1 MAISVRPS
9 CRRLAGIP
17 GTVNKAQADFYAIN
31 HRSRDSK
38 DGSMFG
44 RQAHTVKKL
53 LLYRTKPEQWVPA
66 GNRTSRTLV
75 RHSWTAFVM
84 VNTSSVK
91 ELPSYIFKENSPG
104 DGVIRR
110 STMIGLW
117 GDKRQ
122 VVDCWIR
129 TSLLQSGSFTAGTI
143 AKRTSTY
150 SSTHLITKRQASE
163 EP

>member
-1 MAISVRPS
+1 MRYHCQYKYWTISEIVLTTNYTAISVRPS

-31 HRSRDSK
+31 HRSRDSR

-44 RQAHTVKKL
+44 LQAHTVKKL
-53 LLYRTKPEQWVPA
+53 LLQRTKPEQWVQA
-66 GNRTSRTLV
+66 GHWASRTLL
-75 RHSWTAFVM
+75 RQSRTAFVM
-84 VNTSSVK
+84 VNTSSSMK

-110 STMIGLW
+110 SKMTGLW

-129 TSLLQSGSFTAGTI
+129 TDKAGH
-143 AKRTSTY
+143 S
-150 SSTHLITKRQASE
+150 RQE
-163 EP
+163 Q